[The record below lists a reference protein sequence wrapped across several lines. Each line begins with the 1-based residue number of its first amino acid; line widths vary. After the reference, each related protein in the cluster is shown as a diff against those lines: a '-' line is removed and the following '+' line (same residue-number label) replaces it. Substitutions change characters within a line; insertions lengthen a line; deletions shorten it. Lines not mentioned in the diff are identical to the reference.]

1 MVEQIVLQI
10 VVPSDGADTLV
21 GLLLADPELSA
32 EFSDL
37 TVKTAEL
44 R

>member
-1 MVEQIVLQI
+1 MLEQIVLQI
-10 VVPSDGADTLV
+10 VVPSDGRARWAGYYWHTPDYASEV
-21 GLLLADPELSA
+21 
-32 EFSDL
+32 SDL